1 MREKHMIDHDEY
13 EALFPEQ
20 DEFEAWVTEAERIAT
35 ITVQVNRDRFLFDQ
49 DDEHDEF
56 SPFNTSNS

>member
-1 MREKHMIDHDEY
+1 MIDHDEY